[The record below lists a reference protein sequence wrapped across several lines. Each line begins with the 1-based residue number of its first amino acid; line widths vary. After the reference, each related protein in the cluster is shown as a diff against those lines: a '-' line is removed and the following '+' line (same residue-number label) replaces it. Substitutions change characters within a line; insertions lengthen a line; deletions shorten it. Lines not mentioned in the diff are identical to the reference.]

1 MKLQS
6 LRPSLGCE
14 VAAGRYLLA
23 DLLLL
28 DATALTALQPRS
40 ILSRSCPGA
49 GTTPSECLQPAL
61 CRTRADERLRAVW
74 ISMAL
79 IWRGLALKE
88 RLQRLNALGGVSD
101 TAKETQ
107 AAS

>member
-1 MKLQS
+1 MD
-6 LRPSLGCE
+6 RF
-14 VAAGRYLLA
+14 A
-23 DLLLL
+23 
-28 DATALTALQPRS
+28 
-40 ILSRSCPGA
+40 
-49 GTTPSECLQPAL
+49 TPSECLEQPAL
-61 CRTRADERLRAVW
+61 CRMRADERLRAVW

-107 AAS
+107 VAS

>member
-14 VAAGRYLLA
+14 VAAGVLVGRYLLA

-28 DATALTALQPRS
+28 AATALTPLQRGPVLGLGLLMDRF
-40 ILSRSCPGA
+40 A
-49 GTTPSECLQPAL
+49 TSECLEQPAL
-61 CRTRADERLRAVW
+61 CRMRADERLRAVW

-88 RLQRLNALGGVSD
+88 RLQRLNA
-101 TAKETQ
+101 
-107 AAS
+107 